1 MSNFFMQTCVAL
13 YHTCFVVVVVVFP
26 FYNHQQCL
34 HYRCPNMAVKEADE
48 DEDIGEDIAD
58 IENVVISKQLFSFFL
73 YAGIILLATIIILRS
88 LQPVK

>member
-1 MSNFFMQTCVAL
+1 
-13 YHTCFVVVVVVFP
+13 
-26 FYNHQQCL
+26 
-34 HYRCPNMAVKEADE
+34 MAVKEADE

-73 YAGIILLATIIILRS
+73 CAGIILLATIIILRS